1 MTSTKEQRHDNG
13 VGKADPL
20 MATTPEQQRNEI
32 RRLREQSRALK
43 EMRRLQQSG
52 QTVPKPL
59 LQQAIGRIEFKSAAA
74 KRER

>member
-20 MATTPEQQRNEI
+20 MATTPEQQRDKIHRLSEQN
-32 RRLREQSRALK
+32 RALREV
-43 EMRRLQQSG
+43 RRLQQSG
-52 QTVPKPL
+52 QPVPKPL